1 MFPASNPTSG
11 VFFVLM
17 NISSSAGIR
26 ALFGKIKQ
34 DYHESDV
41 LSNNASLFKITGSV
55 KDIQQ
60 QAQWEERVTRALK
73 LDASMY
79 VLTEI

>member
-1 MFPASNPTSG
+1 
-11 VFFVLM
+11 M

-41 LSNNASLFKITGSV
+41 LSNNASLFKIIGSV